1 MCKYCTRE
9 IKILSLFFCCC
20 CCSFFAFF
28 VVVGGG
34 GGVSYKGGLYSKN
47 VKLFFMKFLYTLNLP
62 VTVNHD
68 TLYLLSSVDQI
79 LSKFC
84 FLFKT
89 AFT

>member
-1 MCKYCTRE
+1 M
-9 IKILSLFFCCC
+9 
-20 CCSFFAFF
+20 
-28 VVVGGG
+28 
-34 GGVSYKGGLYSKN
+34 GVFHIRGVCISKN
-47 VKLFFMKFLYTLNLP
+47 VKLFFLKFLYTLNLP
-62 VTVNHD
+62 VTVNQD